1 MHKNRQVA
9 LASHL
14 ISERGIS
21 DFQELHDRSSDE
33 LLVTC
38 VPYHTPD
45 MRYELSLA
53 AVIVVGLASCTVA
66 ESTATAERGI
76 AAHVVNVPDGDSLIV
91 EVDGIEERIRLIGVN
106 APEHDE
112 CFGEESAGGLR
123 TLLDNADVSIVTDI
137 EAKDQYG
144 RILAYVYRDDL
155 FINEEVASR
164 GLVLARAYEPNTT
177 LQLKIDNA
185 AQVARDNQT
194 GMWAP
199 SACGSASAHR
209 VAIVEIEA
217 NPPGPDADNL
227 NGEWVVIA
235 NTGGTPIDLSGWTL
249 RDASSVHRYSL
260 ASGTTLDSGE
270 ELLIFTG
277 CGGSHTTSQYWCA
290 DGPVWGNSGDSA
302 ILLDADGRMAAT
314 FDY

>member
-1 MHKNRQVA
+1 
-9 LASHL
+9 
-14 ISERGIS
+14 
-21 DFQELHDRSSDE
+21 
-33 LLVTC
+33 
-38 VPYHTPD
+38 

-53 AVIVVGLASCTVA
+53 AVIVVGLAACTA
-66 ESTATAERGI
+66 ESTATTERGI
-76 AAHVVNVPDGDSLIV
+76 AAHVVNVSDGDSLIV
-91 EVDGIEERIRLIGVN
+91 EVDGIEEKIRLIGVN
-106 APEHDE
+106 APERDE

-137 EAKDQYG
+137 EARDQYG
-144 RILAYVYRDDL
+144 RILAYVYRDNL
-155 FINEEVASR
+155 FINEEVASQ

-177 LQLKIDNA
+177 LQQQIDSA
-185 AQVARDNQT
+185 AQVARKNQT

-199 SACGSASAHR
+199 SACGSASANR

-217 NPPGPDADNL
+217 NPPGPDEDDL
-227 NGEWVVIA
+227 NGEWVVIT
-235 NTGGTPIDLSGWTL
+235 NTGDTPIDLSGWTL

-277 CGGSHTTSQYWCA
+277 CGESNATSQHWCA